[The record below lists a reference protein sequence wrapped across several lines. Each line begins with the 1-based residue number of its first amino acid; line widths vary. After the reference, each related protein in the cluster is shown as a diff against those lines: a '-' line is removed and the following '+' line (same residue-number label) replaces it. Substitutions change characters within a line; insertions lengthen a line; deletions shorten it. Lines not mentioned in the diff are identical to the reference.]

1 MGRGRKRNQALVH
14 GLFTAIQF
22 SHRQLVLR
30 KKKSVSESECKEH
43 YGWVEGGG
51 GNGVREKK
59 QLSPCLRNTNPP
71 SSLLLIRMFGRRDEG
86 ATMTEFPY

>member
-14 GLFTAIQF
+14 GLFTAILF
-22 SHRQLVLR
+22 SHCQLGLR
-30 KKKSVSESECKEH
+30 KKKSVSESEQ
-43 YGWVEGGG
+43 GALGLGGGGGG
-51 GNGVREKK
+51 GNGVRKKK

-86 ATMTEFPY
+86 ASMTEFPY

>member
-30 KKKSVSESECKEH
+30 KKKSVSE
-43 YGWVEGGG
+43 GGGEGGG
-51 GNGVREKK
+51 GGGGGGGEE
-59 QLSPCLRNTNPP
+59 
-71 SSLLLIRMFGRRDEG
+71 ME
-86 ATMTEFPY
+86 